1 MANYIHHTNQ
11 TLLWNAVNKIPE
23 FQNLSPP
30 KKDFDFKQII
40 EIFYRKISNTPYLST
55 QELQN
60 INRET
65 LMAFIPK
72 KYQQSYSKPPL
83 HPQTQH
89 QHQPTQPKQVQLFE
103 TKQELSQRQ
112 FEERQNIYK
121 QMNSKPELPSPEI
134 FKEKEEDNKIE
145 NMDVLIQNYQK
156 QRDMEFQQFIPTP
169 PMNINPTTPPMNINP
184 ITPTTNNIPAKTN
197 HRIRILEDITERE
210 KENLF
215 MDVDKENKT
224 EIKKN
229 VSWSSISNQEYTI
242 EDYWEN
248 KISKLEQRIILLE
261 EQIIKTEVY
270 FSLEKIINQVMI

>member
-1 MANYIHHTNQ
+1 MANYINHTNQ

-30 KKDFDFKQII
+30 KKDFEFKQII
-40 EIFYRKISNTPYLST
+40 EIFYRKISNKPYLST

-72 KYQQSYSKPPL
+72 KYHQPYSRPPL
-83 HPQTQH
+83 HPQTQ
-89 QHQPTQPKQVQLFE
+89 QMQTQQMQPKQVQLFE

-134 FKEKEEDNKIE
+134 FKEKEEDSKIE

-169 PMNINPTTPPMNINP
+169 PMNINPTASP
-184 ITPTTNNIPAKTN
+184 IDISSTTKTN
-197 HRIRILEDITERE
+197 PRMRILEDITERE

-215 MDVDKENKT
+215 MDADKENKT

-248 KISKLEQRIILLE
+248 KISKLEQRIFLLE

-270 FSLEKIINQVMI
+270 FSLEKIINKVI

>member
-1 MANYIHHTNQ
+1 MANYIHNTNQ

-23 FQNLSPP
+23 FQKLSPP
-30 KKDFDFKQII
+30 KKDFEFKQII
-40 EIFYRKISNTPYLST
+40 EMFYRKISDKPYLST

-65 LMAFIPK
+65 LLAFIPK
-72 KYQQSYSKPPL
+72 QYQTSYSKPPL
-83 HPQTQH
+83 HPQTQ
-89 QHQPTQPKQVQLFE
+89 PNPVKFFE

-134 FKEKEEDNKIE
+134 FKEKDEDSKIE
-145 NMDVLIQNYQK
+145 NMDVLIQHYQQ
-156 QRDMEFQQFIPTP
+156 QRDIEFQQFIPNPPISINPTP
-169 PMNINPTTPPMNINP
+169 TPNINPTTKANP
-184 ITPTTNNIPAKTN
+184 
-197 HRIRILEDITERE
+197 RMRILEDVTERE
-210 KENLF
+210 KEKLF
-215 MDVDKENKT
+215 MDVDRENKI

-248 KISKLEQRIILLE
+248 KISKLEQRIFLLE
-261 EQIIKTEVY
+261 EQLIKTEVY
-270 FSLEKIINQVMI
+270 ISLEKVINQVI